1 MDDKLVEDYEVKLL
15 YNDIDG
21 LINNTKEK
29 IYRSVNTELINLY
42 WNIGRVI
49 KEDIIKKERADYGK
63 KTIDNLSKE
72 LIENY
77 GRGYGRRNLFNM
89 VSFYETFGEFK
100 IVHTLSAQLTWS
112 HIKELISIDDNL
124 KRDYYSTMCNTERWS
139 VRTLRE
145 RISSMMYERTAI
157 SKKPE
162 ETIINDLKLLREEN
176 KMTPDL
182 FFKDPYVLDFL
193 GLEDTYSE
201 KDLENG
207 ILAELEKFILEMG
220 SDFAFLGR
228 QKRITI
234 DDEDYYIDLLFYHR
248 KMRRLVAVELKL
260 DKFKPEHKGQ
270 VELYLRWLN
279 KYERNEGE
287 EAPIGLILCA
297 KKSQETVELLEL
309 DKSGIHVAQYITQLP
324 PKEVFEEKLHK
335 AILKARLQLE
345 QRKNSSEI

>member
-1 MDDKLVEDYEVKLL
+1 MKL
-15 YNDIDG
+15 
-21 LINNTKEK
+21 
-29 IYRSVNTELINLY
+29 
-42 WNIGRVI
+42 
-49 KEDIIKKERADYGK
+49 
-63 KTIDNLSKE
+63 
-72 LIENY
+72 
-77 GRGYGRRNLFNM
+77 
-89 VSFYETFGEFK
+89 
-100 IVHTLSAQLTWS
+100 
-112 HIKELISIDDNL
+112 
-124 KRDYYSTMCNTERWS
+124 
-139 VRTLRE
+139 
-145 RISSMMYERTAI
+145 
-157 SKKPE
+157 
-162 ETIINDLKLLREEN
+162 LKLLREEN

-193 GLEDTYSE
+193 GLEDTYRE
-201 KDLENG
+201 KDLENA

-279 KYERNEGE
+279 KHERNEGE

-335 AILKARLQLE
+335 AIVKARLQLE
-345 QRKNSSEI
+345 QRNNNSEI

>member
-1 MDDKLVEDYEVKLL
+1 MSDKLVDKKDISVL
-15 YNDIDG
+15 YNNITD
-21 LINNTKEK
+21 LISNSKERVYK
-29 IYRSVNTELINLY
+29 SVNTELIYLY
-42 WNIGRVI
+42 WNIGKTI

-63 KTIDNLSKE
+63 QIIDNLSKE
-72 LIENY
+72 LSDNY
-77 GRGYGRRNLFNM
+77 GRGYSRRNLFNM
-89 VSFYETFGEFK
+89 IAFYEIFSDFQ

-112 HIKELISIDDNL
+112 HIKELISIEDDL
-124 KRDYYSTMCNTERWS
+124 KREFYATMCNTERWS

-145 RISSMMYERTAI
+145 RIASMLYERTAI

-176 KMTPDL
+176 KMKPEL

-193 GLEDTYSE
+193 GLQDTYSE
-201 KDLENG
+201 KDLENA

-248 KMRRLVAVELKL
+248 KMRRLVAIELKL

-279 KYERNEGE
+279 KNERNEGE

-345 QRKNSSEI
+345 QKE

>member
-1 MDDKLVEDYEVKLL
+1 MDDKLVEGYAAKLL
-15 YNDIDG
+15 YNDIAG
-21 LINNTKEK
+21 LIDNTKEK
-29 IYRSVNTELINLY
+29 VYRSVNTELINLY
-42 WNIGRVI
+42 WNIGRTI
-49 KEDIIKKERADYGK
+49 KEDIIKKERAEYGK
-63 KTIDNLSKE
+63 QIVDNLSKE
-72 LIENY
+72 LTYNY
-77 GRGYGRRNLFNM
+77 GNGYSRSNLFRM
-89 VSFYETFGEFK
+89 VQFYEAFSKQE
-100 IVHTLSAQLTWS
+100 IVATLSQQLTWS
-112 HIKELISIDDNL
+112 HIKELISVEDNL
-124 KRDYYSTMCNTERWS
+124 KRDFYSIMCNTERWS

-162 ETIINDLKLLREEN
+162 ETIVNDLKLLREEN
-176 KMTPDL
+176 RMTPDL

-193 GLEDTYSE
+193 GLKDTYSE

-220 SDFAFLGR
+220 TDFAFLGR

-324 PKEVFEEKLHK
+324 PKEIFEEKLRN

-345 QRKNSSEI
+345 QRKNGSEI

>member
-1 MDDKLVEDYEVKLL
+1 L
-15 YNDIDG
+15 Y
-21 LINNTKEK
+21 LK
-29 IYRSVNTELINLY
+29 ILNYSIY
-42 WNIGRVI
+42 
-49 KEDIIKKERADYGK
+49 
-63 KTIDNLSKE
+63 LSKA
-72 LIENY
+72 LVENY

-89 VSFYETFGEFK
+89 ISFYETFGDFK
-100 IVHTLSAQLTWS
+100 IVHTLSAQLAWS
-112 HIKELISIDDNL
+112 HIKELISLEDNS
-124 KRDYYSTMCNTERWS
+124 KREFYATMCNTERWS

-145 RISSMMYERTAI
+145 RIGSMMYERTVI

-162 ETIINDLKLLREEN
+162 ETIANDLKLLREEN

-201 KDLENG
+201 KDLENS

-287 EAPIGLILCA
+287 ETPIGLILCA

-335 AILKARLQLE
+335 AIVKAKLQLE
-345 QRKNSSEI
+345 QRDKDNEI

>member
-1 MDDKLVEDYEVKLL
+1 
-15 YNDIDG
+15 
-21 LINNTKEK
+21 
-29 IYRSVNTELINLY
+29 
-42 WNIGRVI
+42 
-49 KEDIIKKERADYGK
+49 
-63 KTIDNLSKE
+63 
-72 LIENY
+72 
-77 GRGYGRRNLFNM
+77 M
-89 VSFYETFGEFK
+89 VSFYETFGDFK

-112 HIKELISIDDNL
+112 HIKELISLEDNL
-124 KRDYYSTMCNTERWS
+124 KREFYSTMCNTERWS

-162 ETIINDLKLLREEN
+162 ETILNDFKLLREEN

-248 KMRRLVAVELKL
+248 KM
-260 DKFKPEHKGQ
+260 
-270 VELYLRWLN
+270 
-279 KYERNEGE
+279 
-287 EAPIGLILCA
+287 
-297 KKSQETVELLEL
+297 
-309 DKSGIHVAQYITQLP
+309 
-324 PKEVFEEKLHK
+324 
-335 AILKARLQLE
+335 
-345 QRKNSSEI
+345 

>member
-1 MDDKLVEDYEVKLL
+1 MDDKLSESKEIKLL
-15 YNDIDG
+15 YNDISG
-21 LINNTKEK
+21 LIDGTKEK
-29 IYRSVNTELINLY
+29 VYRSVNTEIINLY
-42 WNIGRVI
+42 WNIGRTI
-49 KEDIIKKERADYGK
+49 KEDIIKKERAEYGK
-63 KTIDNLSKE
+63 QIIDNLSKE
-72 LIENY
+72 LISNY

-89 VSFYETFGEFK
+89 VSFYETFGDFE

-112 HIKELISIDDNL
+112 HIKELISLEDNL
-124 KRDYYSTMCNTERWS
+124 KREFYATMCNTERWS

-162 ETIINDLKLLREEN
+162 ETIVNDLKLLREEN
-176 KMTPDL
+176 KMTPEL

-201 KDLENG
+201 KDLENA

-260 DKFKPEHKGQ
+260 DKFKLEHKGQ
-270 VELYLRWLN
+270 LELYLRWLN
-279 KYERNEGE
+279 KHERNEGE

-345 QRKNSSEI
+345 QRNNNSEI